1 MIPYNSEE
9 RARWRKRRRTIR
21 RITVAAECLAIVA
34 ILAAGA
40 MFIGTKIKNASGNS
54 QNSASGAATASNQ
67 AQTETAHSPEG
78 IPSGSQQ
85 SPASPEETTSE
96 TPAQSLLSQA
106 SALAAGYDYDKAI
119 SLLQEDSQMAS
130 LPEVQSAIASTKRS
144 VSPWFELL
152 SAK

>member
-54 QNSASGAATASNQ
+54 QNSASGAATASNHDG
-67 AQTETAHSPEG
+67 EH
-78 IPSGSQQ
+78 
-85 SPASPEETTSE
+85 
-96 TPAQSLLSQA
+96 LSHRV
-106 SALAAGYDYDKAI
+106 
-119 SLLQEDSQMAS
+119 LQG
-130 LPEVQSAIASTKRS
+130 
-144 VSPWFELL
+144 
-152 SAK
+152 

>member
-40 MFIGTKIKNASGNS
+40 MFIGSKMLP
-54 QNSASGAATASNQ
+54 
-67 AQTETAHSPEG
+67 ETVRILPLEQPPPP
-78 IPSGSQQ
+78 IRPKRKQL
-85 SPASPEETTSE
+85 T
-96 TPAQSLLSQA
+96 
-106 SALAAGYDYDKAI
+106 
-119 SLLQEDSQMAS
+119 LQKAS
-130 LPEVQSAIASTKRS
+130 LPVLSKVRHPQKKPPQRHRLRAFFPRLLPWLPGMITTRPFPCFRRILRWHPFRRSSLRLPSTKRS